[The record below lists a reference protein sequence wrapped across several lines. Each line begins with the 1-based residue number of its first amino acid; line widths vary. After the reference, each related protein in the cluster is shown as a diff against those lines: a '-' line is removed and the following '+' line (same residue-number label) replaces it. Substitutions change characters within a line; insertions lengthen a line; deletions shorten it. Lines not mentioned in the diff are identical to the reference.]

1 MIVRTAHDPRTR
13 TSRLRGSGLA
23 AALVAGSFALAACGT
38 AAAQD
43 SGHQNPAPVGASSKA
58 SSASAAGTQ
67 SKAAPAG
74 KTRKAADAG
83 RPQLRLDSTE
93 EEVQRYRKAYADCL
107 KEHGSGEWAGEK
119 PTPAE
124 ESAYEAAR
132 RACAD
137 KVPLLPP
144 EMDPKK
150 NPHYADAVRREVKCL
165 KGHGLKVHLVPA
177 QGSDPNSI
185 SWTYDSLP
193 GDDVDIEKI
202 QNECRVKAYGGGAA
216 ITPGPA

>member
-1 MIVRTAHDPRTR
+1 MILRTAHDPRTR
-13 TSRLRGSGLA
+13 TSLLRGSGLA

-43 SGHQNPAPVGASSKA
+43 SGQQDPAPVAASSQAAAA
-58 SSASAAGTQ
+58 SGTGTQ
-67 SKAAPAG
+67 SEAAPAG
-74 KTRKAADAG
+74 TTSKAAYEG

-93 EEVQRYRKAYADCL
+93 EEVHRYRKAYADCL
-107 KEHGSGEWAGEK
+107 TEHGSPDTPGTK
-119 PTPAE
+119 MTPAE
-124 ESAYEAAR
+124 ERAYEAAR

-165 KGHGLKVHLVPA
+165 QGHGFKVHLVPA

-185 SWTYDSLP
+185 SWIYDSLP

-202 QNECRVKAYGGGAA
+202 QNKCRVQAYGGGAA
-216 ITPGPA
+216 LTPGPA

>member
-1 MIVRTAHDPRTR
+1 MILRTAPDPCGR

-43 SGHQNPAPVGASSKA
+43 SGSQNPAPVAASSPA
-58 SSASAAGTQ
+58 GAAA
-67 SKAAPAG
+67 AAPAVDDG
-74 KTRKAADAG
+74 RTAADEG
-83 RPQLRLDSTE
+83 SPQLRLDSTE
-93 EEVQRYRKAYADCL
+93 EEVHRYRKAYADCL

-124 ESAYEAAR
+124 KSTYEAAR

-165 KGHGLKVHLVPA
+165 QGHGFKVHLIPPQA
-177 QGSDPNSI
+177 SDPNTI